1 MMEGLQQGLAAYGKL
16 DPAGWLALHALLPA
30 WVGAVVASLGG
41 ALLLVGTGHLFR
53 LVSTPLGA
61 AMGFFL
67 APGVAERL
75 QPGWPAATVAWG
87 ACAVLALVG
96 LLFPAG
102 LAFVAAG
109 VPAGFLGMRYV
120 TPEEWVMGFAPA
132 FFIAGTVAALAERML
147 AGVLASFTGAWLLLL
162 GALAFL
168 PALGVPVKAALAQPW
183 GLVALAGLLGAAGTY
198 YQVAVK
204 PPPEEAKKLKEEKT
218 AKKQREKEDQ
228 ELERKFEKFTRGGKQ
243 R

>member
-1 MMEGLQQGLAAYGKL
+1 MGALQEALAAYGRL
-16 DPAGWLALHALLPA
+16 DPAGWLGLHAHLPA
-30 WVGAVVASLGG
+30 WGGALVASLGV

-53 LVSTPLGA
+53 LVSTPIGA
-61 AMGFFL
+61 AMGYFL
-67 APGVAERL
+67 APGVVERL
-75 QPGWPAATVAWG
+75 GLGWPAGTVAWG
-87 ACAVLALVG
+87 ACAGLGLVG

-102 LAFVAAG
+102 LAFVGAG
-109 VPAGFLGMRYV
+109 IPAGFLGMRYV

-147 AGVLASFTGAWLLLL
+147 AGVLASFVGAWLLVL
-162 GALAFL
+162 GALAAL
-168 PALGVPVKAALAQPW
+168 PALGVQVKGALGQPW

-204 PPPEEAKKLKEEKT
+204 PPPDEAKKLKEEKA
-218 AKKQREKEDQ
+218 AKKQKAKEDR
-228 ELERKFEKFTRGGKQ
+228 ELEKKFEKFSRGK

>member
-1 MMEGLQQGLAAYGKL
+1 MDKLQQALAAYGKL
-16 DPAGWLALHALLPA
+16 DPAGWLGLHALLPA
-30 WVGAVVASLGG
+30 WAGALVASLGV

-53 LVSTPLGA
+53 VVSTPLGA

-75 QPGWPAATVAWG
+75 QLAWPASTVAIG
-87 ACAVLALVG
+87 ACGVLGLVG
-96 LLFPAG
+96 LLSPAG
-102 LAFVAAG
+102 LAFVGAG
-109 VPAGFLGMRYV
+109 IPAGFLGMQYV

-147 AGVLASFTGAWLLLL
+147 AGVLASFAGAWLVVL

-168 PALGVPVKAALAQPW
+168 PPLGVSVKAAIGQPW
-183 GLVALAGLLGAAGTY
+183 GLVALAGLLGAAGSY

-204 PPPEEAKKLKEEKT
+204 PPPEEAKRLREGKA
-218 AKKQREKEDQ
+218 AKKQKANEDR
-228 ELERKFEKFTRGGKQ
+228 ELEKKFEKFTRGGKK
-243 R
+243 

>member
-1 MMEGLQQGLAAYGKL
+1 MASLQQALAAYGKL

-30 WVGAVVASLGG
+30 WAGAIVASLGV

-67 APGVAERL
+67 APGVVERL
-75 QPGWPAATVAWG
+75 QLGWPAATAAWS
-87 ACAVLALVG
+87 ACGVLALVG

-147 AGVLASFTGAWLLLL
+147 AGVIASFAGAWLLVL
-162 GALAFL
+162 GALSFL
-168 PALGVPVKAALAQPW
+168 PALGLSVQPALGQPW
-183 GLVALAGLLGAAGTY
+183 GLVVLAGLLGAAGTY

-204 PPPEEAKKLKEEKT
+204 PPPEEARKLKEEKT
-218 AKKQREKEDQ
+218 AKKQKEKDDR
-228 ELERKFEKFTRGGKQ
+228 ELEKKFEKFTRGGRSK
-243 R
+243 